1 MAFTRITKVKVYT
14 NDNFKDYQR
23 TALYTI
29 LLHSFKKEDAGYTSR
44 FR

>member
-1 MAFTRITKVKVYT
+1 MALTRITKVKVYA
-14 NDNFKDYQR
+14 NDYLKDYSR
-23 TALYTI
+23 TELYTI